1 MKLVSLNWR
10 GQAARWHAYFREGLT
25 LHNEIKQIVYV
36 GAALKILGLSIYWLA
51 VLTPPLIVY
60 LMLSGYWF
68 VRHGW
73 KRHSSEITLIDKW
86 EPIEIFKIHGWV
98 KLMEKHGIDPTDY
111 DPHTLPAP
119 LMKKLAS
126 TNGQAWAHQQD
137 VIWLPCLVTATASR
151 GH

>member
-1 MKLVSLNWR
+1 MKLIPLNWR

-25 LHNEIKQIVYV
+25 LHNEIKQVIYV

-73 KRHSSEITLIDKW
+73 KRHSSEITMLDRW
-86 EPIEIFKIHGWV
+86 EPVEVW
-98 KLMEKHGIDPTDY
+98 KLWMWTRLLRKHGVDMNHF
-111 DPHTLPAP
+111 DPHAMPP
-119 LMKKLAS
+119 DLMQVFAS
-126 TNGQAWAHQQD
+126 TKKEAHD
-137 VIWLPCLVTATASR
+137 SSR
-151 GH
+151 T